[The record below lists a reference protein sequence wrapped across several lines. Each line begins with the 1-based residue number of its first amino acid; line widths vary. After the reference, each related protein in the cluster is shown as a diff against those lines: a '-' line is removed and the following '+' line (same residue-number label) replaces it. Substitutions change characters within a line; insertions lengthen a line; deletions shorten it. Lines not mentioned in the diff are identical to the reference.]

1 MNKKAVQHHQA
12 CSVVYKESYASE
24 WKVKMDKTLIFFA
37 IWWPKLVFLLVVW
50 MLEGIQEVS
59 CDSFYPGNI
68 AYPKGYLLML
78 ITAKGSIVTGSY
90 LHYSFSGTL
99 STSLSI

>member
-24 WKVKMDKTLIFFA
+24 WKVKMVKTLIFFA

-59 CDSFYPGNI
+59 CASFDPGKEI
-68 AYPKGYLLML
+68 VFKYYIHTLKGLPPVKIVFRYTYLCL
-78 ITAKGSIVTGSY
+78 
-90 LHYSFSGTL
+90 
-99 STSLSI
+99 